1 VRNFRC
7 SVAGSCSDGSC
18 STRSRTSVCHSNSGS
33 SRSRSPTKSVPS
45 SQLLTEEERTV
56 MADIVFIALTM
67 AFFAICVLYVRG
79 CDRIISSADDD
90 SNVELT
96 K

>member
-1 VRNFRC
+1 
-7 SVAGSCSDGSC
+7 
-18 STRSRTSVCHSNSGS
+18 
-33 SRSRSPTKSVPS
+33 
-45 SQLLTEEERTV
+45 